1 MEWAEAYGLRLVNV
15 GGLRD
20 ILPQNAGHMAL
31 GRQLDAILDHSKA
44 FTQKGSSKI
53 VVVVSAPYLKA
64 MNSKYGSPNQANHE
78 IHSAAESLGLRVRVG
93 HPRDTIYLS
102 GEDNDPTVPIVWW
115 NPKDISLPFP
125 QIEDPNPRF
134 ADRMEPEY

>member
-1 MEWAEAYGLRLVNV
+1 MLFR
-15 GGLRD
+15 
-20 ILPQNAGHMAL
+20 
-31 GRQLDAILDHSKA
+31 S
-44 FTQKGSSKI
+44 
-53 VVVVSAPYLKA
+53 
-64 MNSKYGSPNQANHE
+64 
-78 IHSAAESLGLRVRVG
+78 HSAAESLGLRVRVG